1 MVVNLQLCERRNM
14 QLSSMGGI
22 LYHQLNSSEQAD
34 LHVRTL
40 HISEP
45 SLPSPQT
52 TMVGGQLSTALQ
64 GIRRSAVEALYH
76 HHPLMSSPLWWRSA
90 LRACALSETPALYD
104 THKSKIPTAGLYPDW
119 FLPNSEKQTLA
130 SCQIRLPAFCSLPLK
145 SGNQCKSD
153 LGKRHSALATDLCF
167 RRFFSYYRNKNL
179 KTLLLPARAVL
190 MHKELQESLIK

>member
-1 MVVNLQLCERRNM
+1 MVVILQVSERRNM

-104 THKSKIPTAGLYPDW
+104 THKRPKSPQLGFT
-119 FLPNSEKQTLA
+119 
-130 SCQIRLPAFCSLPLK
+130 QIGFCRTVKSRPWQVAK
-145 SGNQCKSD
+145 SGSQLSVHFRWKVETNASQILVNATLPWQQIFVLGVFSHITGIKILKRCCCLLELYWCIKSSQ
-153 LGKRHSALATDLCF
+153 R
-167 RRFFSYYRNKNL
+167 
-179 KTLLLPARAVL
+179 V
-190 MHKELQESLIK
+190 